1 MVVCRRRSGGTPM
14 KIIVATRNAG
24 KVKELEAMLGK
35 LGYSV
40 SSLLDYEAAPETDE
54 TGVTFEENAELKA
67 KEAAAY
73 FGHAVLADDSGL
85 EVDALDGAPGVY
97 SARFAGPEKSDAAN
111 NALLLKKL
119 TDVPEDERTA
129 RFVCALS
136 LAKPSGET
144 LTVRGTMEGFIGFEA
159 KGAHGFGYDPLFIV
173 PSRNQTAAEL
183 TKEEKAAISH
193 RGNALK
199 KLELALTTFLG
210 E

>member
-1 MVVCRRRSGGTPM
+1 M

-35 LGYSV
+35 LGYDV

-97 SARFAGPEKSDAAN
+97 SARFAGLEKSDAAN
-111 NALLLKKL
+111 NALLLEKL
-119 TDVPEDERTA
+119 GNRSIEERTA

-144 LTVRGTMEGFIGFEA
+144 LTVRGTMEGLIGFEA
-159 KGAHGFGYDPLFIV
+159 KGEHGFGYDPLFIV

-183 TKEEKAAISH
+183 TKDEKAAISH

>member
-1 MVVCRRRSGGTPM
+1 M

-24 KVKELEAMLGK
+24 KVNEFKEMLGR
-35 LGYSV
+35 LGYDV
-40 SSLLDYEAAPETDE
+40 ESLLDYETAPETDE
-54 TGVTFEENAELKA
+54 TGSTFEENAELKSR
-67 KEAAAY
+67 EAAAY

-97 SARFAGPEKSDAAN
+97 SARFAGEDKSDEAN
-111 NALLLKKL
+111 NTLLLEKL
-119 TDVPEDERTA
+119 ADVPTEKRTA

-144 LTVRGTMEGFIGFEA
+144 LTVRGTMEGTIGFER
-159 KGAHGFGYDPLFIV
+159 KGTNGFGYDPLFII
-173 PSRNQTAAEL
+173 PSLNQTAAEL
-183 TKEEKAAISH
+183 TKSEKASISH
-193 RGNALK
+193 RGQALR